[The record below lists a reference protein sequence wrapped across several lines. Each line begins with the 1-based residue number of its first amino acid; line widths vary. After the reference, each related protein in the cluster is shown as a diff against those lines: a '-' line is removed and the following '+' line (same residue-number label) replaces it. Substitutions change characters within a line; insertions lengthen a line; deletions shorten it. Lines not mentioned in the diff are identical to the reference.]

1 MVILSIDPAVSKK
14 IAYALFKDGDLKLY
28 GKFDKV
34 QDLAMLFNHNID
46 LVVTEEMY
54 LGENPKTFGQ
64 LSKIVGKIELLCDL
78 YNIKCREIVPA
89 TWKAH
94 HGLINKPK
102 DFVQKLEDKII
113 ETLTDKKI
121 DDQDIK
127 DAILLGLCHIEQ
139 QKWAIKFN

>member
-1 MVILSIDPAVSKK
+1 MVILAIDPAVSKK
-14 IAYALFKDGDLKLY
+14 IAYALFKNEDLKLY

-78 YNIKCREIVPA
+78 YNIKCREIAPA

-94 HGLINKPK
+94 HGLM
-102 DFVQKLEDKII
+102 
-113 ETLTDKKI
+113 
-121 DDQDIK
+121 
-127 DAILLGLCHIEQ
+127 
-139 QKWAIKFN
+139 